1 MITRLLKTG
10 ALVLTACAVLLPSA
24 SAQDFIATG
33 PGSDIPDFNTANN
46 QAGNVTSTITITAED
61 SLRIGDLAVAINGLT
76 HTWVGDLIATVS
88 HTDLSG
94 ETVTGTLFNRVGR
107 GDFPGDGDSSN
118 FDGDYVFAS
127 NGASLWEESRQG
139 SSGNGT
145 QSTLDDEFVISP
157 GTYANVNSLGFD
169 NNTNPNVPS
178 STSLAAIFG
187 GRQSAGQWVIRF
199 TDNDVNDIGSFAS
212 TALQFT
218 EATAIPEPGTLG
230 LVTIASIGGFFYVRR
245 KKKQNVSQEQTAD
258 QSQA

>member
-1 MITRLLKTG
+1 MILRLLRTG
-10 ALVLTACAVLLPSA
+10 TFLLTAFAVALPIA

-33 PGSDIPDFNTANN
+33 AGADIPDFNAANN
-46 QAGNVTSTITITAED
+46 VAGNVTSTITITQQD
-61 SLRIGDLAVAINGLT
+61 SLTIGDLAVAINGLT

-88 HTDLSG
+88 HTDING
-94 ETVTGTLFNRVGR
+94 DTAIATLFNRIGR
-107 GDFPGDGDSSN
+107 GNFPGDGDSSN

-127 NGASLWEESRQG
+127 TGADLWEESRQG

-145 QSTLDDEFVISP
+145 QSTLDDEFVIAP
-157 GTYANVNSLGFD
+157 NQYANVNALGFD

-178 STSLAAIFG
+178 PTSLAAIFG
-187 GRQSAGQWVIRF
+187 GRESAGEWVIRF

-218 EATAIPEPGTLG
+218 EATAVPEPGTLG

-245 KKKQNVSQEQTAD
+245 KKKQNVDAD
-258 QSQA
+258 SKQLTS

>member
-10 ALVLTACAVLLPSA
+10 TFLLTVCAVALPIV

-33 PGSDIPDFNTANN
+33 AGSDIPDFNAANN
-46 QAGNVTSTITITAED
+46 LPGNVTSTITITQED
-61 SLRIGDLAVAINGLT
+61 SLAIGDLAVAINGLT

-88 HTDLSG
+88 HTDLNG
-94 ETVTGTLFNRVGR
+94 DTVTGTLFNRVGR

-118 FDGDYVFAS
+118 LDGDYVFAS
-127 NGASLWEESRQG
+127 TGESLWDESAQG

-145 QSTLDDEFVISP
+145 QSTLDDEFVIAP
-157 GTYANVNSLGFD
+157 GTYANVDAAGFD

-178 STSLAAIFG
+178 PTSLAAIFG
-187 GRQSAGQWVIRF
+187 GRQSAGEWVIRF

-218 EATAIPEPGTLG
+218 EATAVPEPGTLG

-245 KKKQNVSQEQTAD
+245 KKKQELNESAEA
-258 QSQA
+258 SKA